1 VAVGVVAPHGVG
13 MFTESLC
20 GICAISE
27 ISVGFWTTR
36 RCQTT
41 PGRSHFII
49 GRYVTGSSALPKAD
63 ADRAGAL
70 RALADYAEGLR
81 VSQLRSHRASS
92 GIFCSSFASSRLGGK
107 VFASQYK
114 RSGFADQEGSAN
126 LRRTKTLCSFCVLL
140 RFLRVLRLRAV
151 RASRSR
157 AFLGLLASQS
167 VQRIDTQRAPRRHE
181 TGSNGHREQHDRH
194 ADERRGIGRR
204 HTIEK
209 LPQHAA

>member
-92 GIFCSSFASSRLGGK
+92 GIFCSSVASSRYRSS
-107 VFASQYK
+107 ASQHK
-114 RSGFADQEGSAN
+114 RAGFAGRWSPEIPEEPA
-126 LRRTKTLCSFCVLL
+126 
-140 RFLRVLRLRAV
+140 
-151 RASRSR
+151 RS
-157 AFLGLLASQS
+157 
-167 VQRIDTQRAPRRHE
+167 
-181 TGSNGHREQHDRH
+181 TGECNSSLI
-194 ADERRGIGRR
+194 ALIGGGV
-204 HTIEK
+204 
-209 LPQHAA
+209 